1 MHCVACCELSL
12 EFWACLV
19 FGLFCCSSFRLVLEF
34 SLLFLFLAFALLVA
48 LGWGGAWLL
57 LIGNLIPRRVVTFWT
72 VFLILKLVFLL
83 WYSIGIFA
91 VLQLVLFLWYSIGTF
106 GGSSLAWSD
115 SWLVCSLVSF
125 IGVKSSSLSPYA
137 FCIAFVFYI
146 MMYRLW

>member
-1 MHCVACCELSL
+1 VIH
-12 EFWACLV
+12 
-19 FGLFCCSSFRLVLEF
+19 
-34 SLLFLFLAFALLVA
+34 
-48 LGWGGAWLL
+48 
-57 LIGNLIPRRVVTFWT
+57 
-72 VFLILKLVFLL
+72 KLVFLL

-115 SWLVCSLVSF
+115 SWLVSSLVSF

-137 FCIAFVFYI
+137 FCIAFVSYI